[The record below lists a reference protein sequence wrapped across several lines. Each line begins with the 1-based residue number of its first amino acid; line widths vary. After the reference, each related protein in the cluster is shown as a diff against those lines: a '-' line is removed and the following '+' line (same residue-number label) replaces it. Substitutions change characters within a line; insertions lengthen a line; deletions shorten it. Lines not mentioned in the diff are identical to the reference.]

1 MRKPLKPR
9 EEIIRD
15 LSKVFR
21 THGFEGTSLSLLTE
35 GTGLERASLYH
46 HFPKGKAD
54 MAEAV
59 LMQALAELDEK
70 VLSRLEGE
78 RDPKRKIEDM
88 MKQVEK
94 FYKNGNE
101 ICFITIF
108 SLGVVSK
115 KVTDSMNAAIQKW
128 LKLLETTLAELGVD
142 APKESAQH
150 ALATFQGGLIL
161 SHAMKDPKV
170 FKNSLKQIESN
181 WI

>member
-1 MRKPLKPR
+1 
-9 EEIIRD
+9 
-15 LSKVFR
+15 
-21 THGFEGTSLSLLTE
+21 
-35 GTGLERASLYH
+35 
-46 HFPKGKAD
+46 

-70 VLSRLEGE
+70 VLSHLEGE

-115 KVTDSMNAAIQKW
+115 KVTDSMNAAIQK
-128 LKLLETTLAELGVD
+128 
-142 APKESAQH
+142 
-150 ALATFQGGLIL
+150 
-161 SHAMKDPKV
+161 
-170 FKNSLKQIESN
+170 
-181 WI
+181 